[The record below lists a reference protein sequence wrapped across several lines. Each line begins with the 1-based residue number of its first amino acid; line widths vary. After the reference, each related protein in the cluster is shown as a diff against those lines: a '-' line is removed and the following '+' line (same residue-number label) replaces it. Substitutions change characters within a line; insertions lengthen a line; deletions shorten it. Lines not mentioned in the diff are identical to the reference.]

1 MKNSGRCSY
10 RHEGIIELVE
20 VVRMKWKRTVLYYAM
35 VICLFLFGT
44 LLGNQTVAT
53 ISEMM
58 PMERL
63 HRIVIDPGH
72 GGEDGGAVSCSGKNE
87 SGFNLQISLR
97 LNDLLHLLGYDTVM
111 IRSTDTSVYTSGQTI
126 AQKKVS
132 DLKQRVKVVNRTQN
146 ALLLSIH
153 QNTFPEGQY
162 SGAQV
167 FFCKVPGSEEL
178 AKLLQDDLVSSLN
191 PGSARKAKQGSGIYL
206 LDKITAPGVLVE
218 CGFLSNPQEEQ
229 MLRTPEYQKKICC
242 VISAGVARFLASSD
256 H

>member
-1 MKNSGRCSY
+1 
-10 RHEGIIELVE
+10 
-20 VVRMKWKRTVLYYAM
+20 MKWMKSVLFYVM

-63 HRIVIDPGH
+63 HRIIIDPGH
-72 GGEDGGAVSCSGKNE
+72 GGVDGGAVSCSGKSE

-97 LNDLLHLLGYDTVM
+97 LNDLLHLMGYDTVM
-111 IRSTDTSVYTSGQTI
+111 IRTTDTSVYTSGQTI

-132 DLKQRVKVVNRTQN
+132 DLKQRVRIVNRTQN

-153 QNTFPEGQY
+153 QNTFPEERY
-162 SGAQV
+162 HGAQV
-167 FFCKVPGSEEL
+167 FYSKVSGSEEL
-178 AKLLQDDLVSSLN
+178 AKILQNDLVSSLN
-191 PGSARKAKQGSGIYL
+191 PGSTRKAKQGSGVYL

-218 CGFLSNPQEEQ
+218 CGFLSNYQEEQ
-229 MLRTPEYQKKICC
+229 NLQTPAYQKKICC
-242 VISAGVARFLASSD
+242 VISAGVARFLAS
-256 H
+256 